1 MFTHKVIW
9 GTLWALAELIS
20 MSTSARSRDP
30 SPSSSQGSGAED
42 LEGQWVQD
50 VEGAVGNVPSLEPLL
65 GASVVSGP
73 DAPVWMDVR
82 ITTHELLQIAPGKN
96 PNELLKQAQGII
108 CLFVPITRRILG

>member
-30 SPSSSQGSGAED
+30 SPSGSQGSGGED
-42 LEGQWVQD
+42 LAAQWVGD
-50 VEGAVGNVPSLEPLL
+50 VEGAVRTAHSLEPLL
-65 GASVVSGP
+65 GAPAVSGA
-73 DAPVWMDVR
+73 DSPVWVDFR
-82 ITTHELLQIAPGKN
+82 ITTHDILQFAPGKN
-96 PNELLKQAQGII
+96 PNELFDQATGII